1 MGKSSEEF
9 MRQRERES
17 NSLPPDVID
26 DIWKSYFDFLN
37 QLKSNYEKRDI

>member
-17 NSLPPDVID
+17 NSLPPNVID
-26 DIWKSYFDFLN
+26 DIWRSYFEYIN
-37 QLKSNYEKRDI
+37 QLKSNYEKRNI